1 MRRVGENLRFC
12 GLLNERKSNSA
23 SASICWR
30 RAAASQENGGS
41 SAKKTQIDV
50 AAGRDRGRFDV
61 MQAKLVR
68 GAPKENNEMKCACI
82 ELVEL
87 LESMR
92 LTDLRLPTSSILRLK
107 YIWSLVAKW
116 AAGFLLAP
124 RTLLPASQHQ

>member
-1 MRRVGENLRFC
+1 MRERATALVRQSAGEELP
-12 GLLNERKSNSA
+12 
-23 SASICWR
+23 
-30 RAAASQENGGS
+30 RAKKMVVHQQ
-41 SAKKTQIDV
+41 KTQIDV
-50 AAGRDRGRFDV
+50 AAGRNRGRFDV
-61 MQAKLVR
+61 TQAKLVR
-68 GAPKENNEMKCACI
+68 GAPKEDNEMKCACI

>member
-1 MRRVGENLRFC
+1 MRERATALVRQSAGEELP
-12 GLLNERKSNSA
+12 
-23 SASICWR
+23 
-30 RAAASQENGGS
+30 RAKKMVVHQQ
-41 SAKKTQIDV
+41 KTQKTQIDV

-61 MQAKLVR
+61 TQAKLVR
-68 GAPKENNEMKCACI
+68 GAPKEDNEMKCACI